1 MTTHMAERLIQ
12 RALTTVLL
20 LNLALLP
27 VRNSHGA
34 EPKPERNR
42 LEVAIAATGPLYLPI
57 ILANEAGYFSKR
69 GVTINISILSAT
81 ASAQALLSGQVD
93 IYQGGTATIHAN
105 VAGSDLIYIASSVDR
120 STLVLF
126 GQKGLTTFDNLGGK
140 SVATTSVGAFGEIAM
155 RKSARER
162 GMEIGKDIK
171 LLYHKGPADAVHF
184 SNGQRRWVDCHAAP
198 ERNGAGQRVSGHY
211 RLL

>member
-1 MTTHMAERLIQ
+1 MAEGLIQ

-69 GVTINISILSAT
+69 RVTINISILSAT
-81 ASAQALLSGQVD
+81 ASPQALLSCPVD
-93 IYQGGTATIHAN
+93 TSQSPTPTIHAHW
-105 VAGSDLIYIASSVDR
+105 AGSAPTYSAS
-120 STLVLF
+120 
-126 GQKGLTTFDNLGGK
+126 
-140 SVATTSVGAFGEIAM
+140 
-155 RKSARER
+155 
-162 GMEIGKDIK
+162 
-171 LLYHKGPADAVHF
+171 P
-184 SNGQRRWVDCHAAP
+184 
-198 ERNGAGQRVSGHY
+198 
-211 RLL
+211 